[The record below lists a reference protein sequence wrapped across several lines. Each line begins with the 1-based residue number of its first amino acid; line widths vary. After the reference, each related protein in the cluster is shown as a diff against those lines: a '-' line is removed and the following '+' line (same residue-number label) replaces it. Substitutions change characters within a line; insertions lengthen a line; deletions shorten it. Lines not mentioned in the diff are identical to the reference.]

1 MNELSQRVLETISE
15 YQRAGAEYGIQV
27 CAYHR
32 GQVIVDVASGTRNL
46 SGDVLDA
53 NTLVFGWSMTKG
65 VTALAMHIL
74 AERGVI
80 TYDDFVGRYWPE
92 FAHGDKKYI
101 SIRQFLAHTS
111 GMAEMPLVN
120 DHEMSDWDTMCAHF
134 AAMNPT
140 THPGEIPAYHAISY
154 GWLLGEVVRR
164 ADGRTLTQFV
174 QDEICTPLGITN
186 LHIGLPADR
195 LNDCAD
201 LRYDGLP
208 HPLRMKHVG
217 SELMMRRPDMFAN
230 LPHVRTACMPGIN
243 MLTNARSLAAV
254 YASLVGTGVHG
265 VRLLPE
271 RRVDMVRSVQRLTF
285 DGTTGFRMAM
295 GLGYQLPDS
304 VDDSAMSK
312 RRGIFGHGGWGG
324 SIAFADPEHEFAF
337 ALTKTHMNHKSDMLP
352 INMVV
357 AKAVR
362 AHLGIPEA

>member
-74 AERGVI
+74 VERGVI
-80 TYDDFVGRYWPE
+80 AYDDFVGRYWPE

-111 GMAEMPLVN
+111 GMSEMPLVD
-120 DHEMSDWDTMCAHF
+120 DHEICDWDSMCTRF
-134 AAMNPT
+134 AAMTPT

-154 GWLLGEVVRR
+154 GWLLGEVLRR

-201 LRYDGLP
+201 LHYDGLP

-265 VRLLPE
+265 VRLLTE

-337 ALTKTHMNHKSDMLP
+337 ALTKTNMNHNVDLLP

-357 AKAVR
+357 AKAIR
-362 AHLGIPEA
+362 AHLGIPEE